1 MKSVTTEK
9 FRKAFSK
16 LPQDVQ
22 ENARSAYQKWKLN
35 SNKGSLRFKQ
45 IHPQKPIYSVR
56 VGLSYRALGIKEEST
71 MIWFWIGSH
80 EDYNNLIGQL

>member
-1 MKSVTTEK
+1 MKSVTTDR
-9 FRKAFSK
+9 FRKALSK

-22 ENARSAYQKWKLN
+22 QNAKTAYQKWKHN
-35 SNKGSLRFKQ
+35 PSNPSLRFKQ

>member
-1 MKSVTTEK
+1 MKSVTTDR
-9 FRKAFSK
+9 FRKALSK

-22 ENARSAYQKWKLN
+22 QNAKTAYQKWKHN
-35 SNKGSLRFKQ
+35 PGNPSLRFKQ

-80 EDYNNLIGQL
+80 EDYNNFIGQL